1 MQTTNRLMLVLLII
15 IITRTMFTSLTSS
28 SSSFYAVKGPF
39 FFFKHLF
46 AIGHLKDQSLVALD
60 RDLQFYRDPIRR
72 NKENKIR
79 MYPKDFEISETY
91 SIALFDYYRWIQLDQ
106 NYLLFIQ
113 NDRILHATIS
123 NSNGRND
130 LILFYGENWILFLW
144 LDEKISKLL
153 QSNLLEF
160 YNQTSVPVSHPNPS
174 LLFYNR
180 NNFDNNKIQLYRYD
194 FDGRFQS
201 IIKFDLCEKNLIDC
215 NHRLIFDSKPQ
226 TINLFLEQNF
236 TILISNEWM
245 IRFGS
250 DQHRNFTE
258 ILRDIDNCTLSSQQ
272 QPIVIEY
279 GQIKTEIIVAM
290 SLFVLAFIE
299 IALLIRYT
307 FDHHK
312 MYEILNKNKSMERKS
327 SVQKSSDS

>member
-1 MQTTNRLMLVLLII
+1 
-15 IITRTMFTSLTSS
+15 
-28 SSSFYAVKGPF
+28 
-39 FFFKHLF
+39 
-46 AIGHLKDQSLVALD
+46 
-60 RDLQFYRDPIRR
+60 
-72 NKENKIR
+72 

-144 LDEKISKLL
+144 LDEKISKLF

-272 QPIVIEY
+272 QSIVIEY
-279 GQIKTEIIVAM
+279 GQIKTGKEDFNEIQILSM
-290 SLFVLAFIE
+290 FKFIFLFFFIFLSVR
-299 IALLIRYT
+299 ILKRNNCSNVVVCFGFYRDRFANQIHIR
-307 FDHHK
+307 
-312 MYEILNKNKSMERKS
+312 S
-327 SVQKSSDS
+327 S